1 MKGGTFMPT
10 YITLVRFTEKGITNI
25 KQSPARIEGA
35 KQAFRSAGAE
45 LKQWFLVMGQYDVVT
60 IVEAPNDETMAR
72 LSLSIG
78 SLGNVRIETLRAFT
92 EDEFRKMIAT
102 MP

>member
-1 MKGGTFMPT
+1 MAT

-25 KQSPARIEGA
+25 KQSPARIEAA
-35 KQAFRSAGAE
+35 KQAFRAAGAE
-45 LKQWFLVMGQYDVVT
+45 LKQWYLALGRYDVVT
-60 IVEAPNDETMAR
+60 IAEAPNDETMAK

-78 SLGNVRIETLRAFT
+78 SLGNVRIETLRVFS
-92 EDEFRKMIAT
+92 EEEFRKMIAA

>member
-1 MKGGTFMPT
+1 MAT

-25 KQSPARIEGA
+25 KQSPARIEAA
-35 KQAFRSAGAE
+35 KQAFRAAGAE
-45 LKQWFLVMGQYDVVT
+45 LKQWYLALGRNDVVT
-60 IVEAPNDETMAR
+60 IAEAPNDETMAK

-78 SLGNVRIETLRAFT
+78 SLGNVRIETLRVFS
-92 EDEFRKMIAT
+92 EDEFRKMIAA